1 MKFYVPGFSLAE
13 PCCCR
18 RVGVNQGMKD
28 SLSLFLC
35 VCMCVCLSVSPPPQT
50 TGPFKQ
56 VKVNF
61 FKKKKRELQNDVDEF
76 LFLLNETP
84 IENACLPVAEYP
96 AQAALRWRWNLPPA
110 HQVLSPLPVSA
121 WCHHLHFSRAPR
133 MEQDFSLHLH
143 IQV

>member
-18 RVGVNQGMKD
+18 RVGSEPGNEGFSFSFSV
-28 SLSLFLC
+28 
-35 VCMCVCLSVSPPPQT
+35 CVCLSVSPPPQT

-56 VKVNF
+56 VKVIF
-61 FKKKKRELQNDVDEF
+61 LKKKERELQNYVDEF
-76 LFLLNETP
+76 LFLSNETP
-84 IENACLPVAEYP
+84 VENACLPVAEYP

-121 WCHHLHFSRAPR
+121 WCRHLHFSRAPR